1 MFVMQ
6 NFIKFTR
13 KEMFPV
19 LLLNYKPSDPLID
32 MPKYI
37 WIWLRLCKDIW
48 IQCLNFLLHT
58 LSDNLTDD
66 AIA

>member
-6 NFIKFTR
+6 NFIKFTP

-32 MPKYI
+32 MPKYTY
-37 WIWLRLCKDIW
+37 
-48 IQCLNFLLHT
+48 LNMAST
-58 LSDNLTDD
+58 LQRYLNPMFEFFTPHAVRQSN
-66 AIA
+66 